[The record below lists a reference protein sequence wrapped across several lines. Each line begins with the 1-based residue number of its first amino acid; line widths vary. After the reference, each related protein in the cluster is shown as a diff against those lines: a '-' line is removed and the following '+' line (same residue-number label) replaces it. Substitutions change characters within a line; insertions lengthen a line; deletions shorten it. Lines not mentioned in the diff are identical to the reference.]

1 MASLQ
6 SEIDSLLKLL
16 TDDSRFVSE
25 AAAHR
30 LYELAEDEEAYRR
43 IVAATDGDDL
53 ILQLRARGILDRRR
67 SDDYQ
72 HRFEQAVKVA
82 DIDLE
87 EGCKLIASEDYY
99 TPEVESISKTLND
112 MAGELRPRYEA
123 ADTDDARAALI
134 SSFLFDDK
142 GFRGNRENYY
152 ALDNSFLNRVIETR
166 CGIPITLGVVMILLG
181 RRLGFTFHPI
191 SVPTHFLVHYGD
203 DFETNFLDPFN
214 GGRRLTRHDCFDFL
228 KRVGVVPH
236 PSHLEPA
243 STRHLMARML
253 RNLAAIYHQA
263 QSHAHAAVIEQRITW
278 LTDH

>member
-6 SEIDSLLKLL
+6 GEIDSLLKLL

-30 LYELAEDEEAYRR
+30 LYELAEDKEAYER
-43 IVAATDGDDL
+43 ILKATDGDDL
-53 ILQLRARGILDRRR
+53 ILQLRARSILDRYR
-67 SDDYQ
+67 SNQYQ
-72 HRFEQAVKVA
+72 QSFRDFTKHA

-87 EGCKLIASEDYY
+87 EGCLLVASEDYY
-99 TPEVESISKTLND
+99 KQEVDKISKTLDEWAENLKPKI
-112 MAGELRPRYEA
+112 E
-123 ADTDDARAALI
+123 
-134 SSFLFDDK
+134 SSDSLDEKVQHIIKFLFEEK
-142 GFRGNRENYY
+142 KFNGNRENYY

-166 CGIPITLGVVMILLG
+166 YGIPITLGILMILLG
-181 RRLGFTFHPI
+181 KRLGITFHPI

-203 DFETNFLDPFN
+203 DFDVNFIDPFH
-214 GGRRLTRHDCFDFL
+214 GGRTFSRHDCFDFL

-243 STRHLMARML
+243 TTRHLLARML

-263 QSHAHAAVIEQRITW
+263 SAHEHAAMIEERITW
-278 LTDH
+278 LTEA